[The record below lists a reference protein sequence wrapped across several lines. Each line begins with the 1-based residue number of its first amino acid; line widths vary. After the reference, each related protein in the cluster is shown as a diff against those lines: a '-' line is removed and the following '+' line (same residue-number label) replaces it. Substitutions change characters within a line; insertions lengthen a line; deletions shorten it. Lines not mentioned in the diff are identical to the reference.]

1 MSTRTLLRRAASAN
15 GQSMVEFALVLPL
28 VLMLVLGVVE
38 LSYALLHEHV
48 VTKLAREGSN
58 LISRDTSLLDAASAM
73 QAMSSA
79 PVNFNSGSRLI
90 FSVVKKGTSTG
101 TSNFGKDILY
111 QRYSYGTLSASSH
124 LNTAG
129 SGSFGPAPDFQANN
143 SDSDTSL
150 QVTNLPANLLGPGG
164 WVYITE
170 IFTNHP
176 SITPLNQIL
185 VFSRLGAIAMP
196 STLYSIAY
204 F

>member
-1 MSTRTLLRRAASAN
+1 MSTRTLLRRASSAS
-15 GQSMVEFALVLPL
+15 GQSIVEFAMVLPL

-79 PVNFNSGSRLI
+79 PVNFNNGSRLI
-90 FSVVKKGTSTG
+90 FSVIKKGSSTG

-111 QRYSYGTLSASSH
+111 QRYEYGTLTAHSL

-129 SGSFGPAPDFQANN
+129 SGSFGSAPDYQANN
-143 SDSDTSL
+143 SDNDTSL

-164 WVYITE
+164 MVYVTE

-176 SITPLNQIL
+176 SITPLN
-185 VFSRLGAIAMP
+185 RLGITMP

>member
-1 MSTRTLLRRAASAN
+1 MNTQSFRRRAASAN
-15 GQSMVEFALVLPL
+15 GQSIVEFAMVLPL
-28 VLMLVLGVVE
+28 VLMMVLGVVE
-38 LSYALLHEHV
+38 LGYALLHEHI

-79 PVNFNSGSRLI
+79 PVNFSNGSHLI
-90 FSVVKKGTSTG
+90 FSVIKKGSTNG
-101 TSNFGKDILY
+101 TSNFNKDILY
-111 QRYSYGTLSASSH
+111 QRYEYGALSATSA

-129 SGSFGPAPDFQANN
+129 AGSFGSAPDYQANN
-143 SDSDTSL
+143 SDNDTSL

-164 WVYITE
+164 MVYVTE

-176 SITPLNQIL
+176 LITPLD
-185 VFSRLGAIAMP
+185 RLGITLP
-196 STLYSIAY
+196 TTLYSIAY

>member
-28 VLMLVLGVVE
+28 VLLLVLGVVE

-129 SGSFGPAPDFQANN
+129 SGSFGPAPDFLANN

-150 QVTNLPANLLGPGG
+150 QVSNLPANLLGPGG
-164 WVYITE
+164 WVYVTE

-176 SITPLNQIL
+176 SITPLNLLAPVIT
-185 VFSRLGAIAMP
+185 MP
-196 STLYSIAY
+196 TTLYSIAY

>member
-15 GQSMVEFALVLPL
+15 GQSMVEFAMVLPL

-79 PVNFNSGSRLI
+79 PVNFNSGSQLI

-101 TSNFGKDILY
+101 TANFGKDILY
-111 QRYSYGTLSASSH
+111 QRYSYGTLSASSQ

-129 SGSFGPAPDFQANN
+129 SGSFGPAPDFLANN

-164 WVYITE
+164 IVYVTE
-170 IFTNHP
+170 IFTSHP
-176 SITPLNQIL
+176 SITPLN
-185 VFSRLGAIAMP
+185 RLGITMP
-196 STLYSIAY
+196 SQLYSIAY